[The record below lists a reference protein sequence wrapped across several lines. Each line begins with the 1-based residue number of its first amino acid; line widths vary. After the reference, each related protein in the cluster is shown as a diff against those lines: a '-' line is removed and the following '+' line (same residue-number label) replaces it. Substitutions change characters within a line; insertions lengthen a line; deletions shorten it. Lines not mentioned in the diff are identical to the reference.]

1 MMTCVPCILSIKE
14 DLSLYGAIVEVKQ
27 KKVSVSGQ
35 PAKRK
40 WDEISTRRQ
49 DKEDE
54 VEDVYQDLRHKHA
67 S

>member
-1 MMTCVPCILSIKE
+1 MTCVPCILNIKE

-27 KKVSVSGQ
+27 KKVNVSGQ
-35 PAKRK
+35 PRKPK

-49 DKEDE
+49 DEEDE